1 MVMQAKK
8 SLGEVLVERKTI
20 TEEQLQQAHEV
31 QKSAPGDLGLIIQDL
46 QFASEKDVTA
56 ARAETLGLQFVD
68 LTKIPIDPAA
78 VKAVPEH
85 IAKRYNVLPIKRD
98 SSVTPNRL
106 MVAIGDVKTGAVGL
120 DDVKLVSRCKITP
133 VLATKSDIEEAIIR
147 AYSGNT
153 AAPNRPGT
161 GPLGTAQRHLRAARD
176 HQRRR

>member
-1 MVMQAKK
+1 MARYWSSGKV
-8 SLGEVLVERKTI
+8 I
-20 TEEQLQQAHEV
+20 TDEQLQQAQEV

-56 ARAETLGLQFVD
+56 ARAETLGLRFVD

-78 VKAVPEH
+78 IKAVPEH

-98 SSVTPNRL
+98 STVTPNRL

-120 DDVKLVSRCKITP
+120 DDVKLVSRCKVQT

-147 AYSGNT
+147 AYSGNMGVRQQARHRP
-153 AAPNRPGT
+153 AA
-161 GPLGTAQRHLRAARD
+161 AQRQRHFRCSGHHQGCQRSGAGD
-176 HQRRR
+176 H